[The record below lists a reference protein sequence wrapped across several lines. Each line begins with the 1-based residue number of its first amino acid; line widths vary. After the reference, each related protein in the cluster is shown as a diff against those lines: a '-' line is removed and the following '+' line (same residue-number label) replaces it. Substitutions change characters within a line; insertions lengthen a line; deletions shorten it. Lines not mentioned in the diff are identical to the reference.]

1 MVGGNAVR
9 ILADSAW
16 PPTLADRSLLIL
28 LQTSFFDLVTSPSQT
43 QPDDATLLGYARSH
57 LIASAETK
65 RRYAE
70 TSAGDLVTVG
80 RWIAECFAG
89 GGKLM
94 LCGNGGS
101 AADCQH
107 IAAEFVSILTQKFD
121 RRALPALALTT
132 DTSFLTARGND
143 YGFDSVF
150 SRQVEALGK
159 PGDVLIGSSTSGNS
173 KNVLLAFETARRMG
187 LKTVGMT
194 GSSGGKMAAA
204 VDLVLRVPADRTA
217 HIQECHIAMGHIM
230 VAIVEKYLFDSDGGD
245 RELTKSV

>member
-1 MVGGNAVR
+1 M
-9 ILADSAW
+9 
-16 PPTLADRSLLIL
+16 
-28 LQTSFFDLVTSPSQT
+28 
-43 QPDDATLLGYARSH
+43 LGYARDH
-57 LIASAETK
+57 LLASAETK

-70 TSAGDLVTVG
+70 SSAGELVKVG

-107 IAAEFVSILTQKFD
+107 IAAEFTSILTQTFN
-121 RRALPALALTT
+121 RRALPAIALTT

-159 PGDVLIGSSTSGNS
+159 PGDVLVGSSTSGNS

-194 GSSGGKMAAA
+194 GRAGGKMVDA
-204 VDLVLRVPADRTA
+204 VDLVACVPAESTGASKNVILRW
-217 HIQECHIAMGHIM
+217 AM
-230 VAIVEKYLFDSDGGD
+230 
-245 RELTKSV
+245 